1 MFLKIN
7 SNLNTIIININ
18 NIHIYYPFPSF
29 LFNYKKKN
37 LPKKKKANDKYT
49 FIRK

>member
-29 LFNYKKKN
+29 LFNYKKK
-37 LPKKKKANDKYT
+37 LTQKEKSK
-49 FIRK
+49 